1 MKTLRADLVFSY
13 WIYVWFIL
21 YIFKITIYSPK
32 FALVL
37 GVIDNFIMLILMFLY
52 GTSSKSITYFIIINT
67 FIKVLPLYYLR
78 NQNLKWSDIYFTF
91 GLFIIFIL
99 WLHLNQQSL
108 VGNLKLVH
116 DSLLYDKGATPFL
129 AFIKKFETNFKH
141 YTNATFQ
148 I

>member
-21 YIFKITIYSPK
+21 YVFKITIYSPK
-32 FALVL
+32 FAIIL
-37 GVIDNFIMLILMFLY
+37 GAIDNFIMLTLMFLY

-78 NQNLKWSDIYFTF
+78 TQQMKLNDIYFTG
-91 GLFIIFIL
+91 GLFVVFII
-99 WLHLNQQSL
+99 WLHINEQSL
-108 VGNLKLVH
+108 IGNIKLVH
-116 DSLLYDKGATPFL
+116 DSLLYNKSQTPFMHL
-129 AFIKKFETNFKH
+129 VEQISINFK
-141 YTNATFQ
+141 NLKV